1 MDLDMKENFK
11 MIILMVKEFTL
22 GQQVIDI
29 MEIGFLVKNKEK
41 EIIFML
47 MDEFMKEIFIMIYFR
62 VLENSL
68 I

>member
-22 GQQVIDI
+22 GQLVINI
-29 MEIGFLVKNKEK
+29 MEVGFLVKNKEK